1 MLFQALIYFFAT
13 SSLLVATLLT
23 FDKNE
28 IPDYF
33 YLMGTV
39 LFVLNSTIN
48 INSKFQTYRRSQDYY
63 PPLLVDENIKPYF

>member
-13 SSLLVATLLT
+13 TSLLVGTLLT

-48 INSKFQTYRRSQDYY
+48 INSKFKTYRRSQDYY
-63 PPLLVDENIKPYF
+63 PPLLIDEKYET